1 MIKQLFKIVWNRKRA
16 NFLIMLEVFISFL
29 VVFSVM
35 AFGVY
40 FVDIYTYPLG
50 FTYKDVWSVKIS
62 RGAYSSDEDKVKQIE
77 VIKQLMQ
84 AAKDFPEVE
93 SIAGVNSNIF
103 DNSESISSFRYGGK
117 HHTKVCVN
125 FITDDL
131 DKVLNIKLLE
141 GRWFSK
147 EDDAETIIPIIIN
160 QKLSQELFGDE
171 SPINKVIDME
181 SKEALYKVVG
191 LVLDFR
197 DDTELVAP
205 KSYMFIRNNINLK
218 DSSNIRMRFVPNFII
233 KLRPGTTAAFEEK
246 LARNFLSIAK
256 DWSFNIQTLE
266 DLRNKKIESIL
277 SPVLAVAIVAVFLMI
292 MVALGLSGVLWQ
304 NVTQRIKEIGLRRA
318 NGATRGKIYYQILGE
333 LLVITSIA
341 LTAGT
346 IIVVQ
351 FPLLGF
357 FDFVTTKV
365 YIITILLSCGIIAL
379 LTLICG
385 LYPSSLAA
393 RIPPAEAL
401 HYE

>member
-50 FTYKDVWSVKIS
+50 FTYKDVWSVKIN

-93 SIAGVNSNIF
+93 FISGVNTNVF
-103 DNSESISSFRYGGK
+103 DNSESMSSFNYGGK
-117 HHTKVCVN
+117 KHQPSVN
-125 FITDDL
+125 FVTDDTA
-131 DKVLNIKLLE
+131 KVLDLKLLE
-141 GRWFSK
+141 GRWFTK
-147 EDDAETIIPIIIN
+147 DDDAETIIPIIIN

-205 KSYMFIRNNINLK
+205 KSYMFIRNNINIK
-218 DSSNIRMRFVPNFII
+218 DASNIRMRFVPNFII

-246 LARNFLSIAK
+246 LAKNFLSIAK

-266 DLRNKKIESIL
+266 DLRSKKIKSIL

-346 IIVVQ
+346 IIVIQ

-357 FDFVTTKV
+357 FDFVTAKV

>member
-16 NFLIMLEVFISFL
+16 NFLIILEVFISFL
-29 VVFSVM
+29 VVFAVM

-50 FTYKDVWSVKIS
+50 FTYQDVWSVRIN
-62 RGAYSSDEDKVKQIE
+62 RGAYSSDEDKLKQIE

-84 AAKDFPEVE
+84 SAKEFSEVE
-93 SIAGVNSNIF
+93 SIAGVNTNVF
-103 DNSESISSFRYGGK
+103 DNSESISSFDYAGK
-117 HHTKVCVN
+117 KHEPSVN
-125 FITDDL
+125 FVTDDMA
-131 DKVLNIKLLE
+131 KVLDIKLLE

-147 EDDAETIIPIIIN
+147 DDDAESTIPIIIN
-160 QKLSQELFGDE
+160 QKLSQELFANE
-171 SPINKVIDME
+171 SPIGKVINMG
-181 SKEALYKVVG
+181 SKEELYKIVG

-205 KSYMFIRNNINLK
+205 KSYILIRNNINIK
-218 DSSNIRMRFVPNFII
+218 DASSIRMRFVPNFII

-266 DLRNKKIESIL
+266 DLRNKKIKGIL

-346 IIVVQ
+346 IIVIQ
-351 FPLLGF
+351 FPLPGF
-357 FDFVTTKV
+357 FDFVTAKV

-379 LTLICG
+379 LTIICG

>member
-50 FTYKDVWSVKIS
+50 FNYQDVWSVKIS
-62 RGAYSSDEDKVKQIE
+62 RGAYNADEDKAKQLEIA
-77 VIKQLMQ
+77 KQLMQ
-84 AAKDFPEVE
+84 SAKDFPEVE
-93 SIAGVNSNIF
+93 SIAGISTNVF
-103 DNSESISSFRYGGK
+103 DNSESMSSFNYAGK
-117 HHTKVCVN
+117 KHQPSVN
-125 FITDDL
+125 FVTDDL
-131 DKVLNIKLLE
+131 VKVLDLKLLE

-147 EDDAETIIPIIIN
+147 EDDGETTTPVVIN
-160 QKLSQELFGDE
+160 QKLSQELFANE
-171 SPINKVIDME
+171 SAIGKIIDME
-181 SKEALYKVVG
+181 SKTTLYKVVG
-191 LVLDFR
+191 VVLDFR

-205 KSYMFIRNNINLK
+205 KSYMFIRNAVNNMPA
-218 DSSNIRMRFVPNFII
+218 DSSKIDPMRIRFVNNFAI

-266 DLRNKKIESIL
+266 DLRNKKIKSIL

-346 IIVVQ
+346 IIVIQ

-357 FDFVTTKV
+357 FDFVTAKV
-365 YIITILLSCGIIAL
+365 YVITILLSCGIIAL
-379 LTLICG
+379 LLLFADYIQV
-385 LYPSSLAA
+385 L
-393 RIPPAEAL
+393 
-401 HYE
+401 

>member
-16 NFLIMLEVFISFL
+16 NFLIILEVFISFL
-29 VVFSVM
+29 VVFAVM

-50 FTYKDVWSVKIS
+50 FTYQDVWSVRIN
-62 RGAYSSDEDKVKQIE
+62 RGAYSSDEDKLKQIE

-84 AAKDFPEVE
+84 SAKEFSEVE
-93 SIAGVNSNIF
+93 SIAGVNTNVF
-103 DNSESISSFRYGGK
+103 DNSESISSFDYAGK
-117 HHTKVCVN
+117 KHEPSVN
-125 FITDDL
+125 FVTDDMAKIL
-131 DKVLNIKLLE
+131 DIKLLE

-147 EDDAETIIPIIIN
+147 DDDAESTIPIIIN
-160 QKLSQELFGDE
+160 QKLSQELFANE
-171 SPINKVIDME
+171 SPIGKVINMG
-181 SKEALYKVVG
+181 SKEELYKIVG

-205 KSYMFIRNNINLK
+205 KSYILIRNNINIK
-218 DSSNIRMRFVPNFII
+218 DASSIRMRFVPNFII

-266 DLRNKKIESIL
+266 DLRNKKIKGIL
-277 SPVLAVAIVAVFLMI
+277 SPVLAVAVIAVFLMI

-346 IIVVQ
+346 IIVIQ

-357 FDFVTTKV
+357 FDFVTAKV

-379 LTLICG
+379 LTIICG

>member
-16 NFLIMLEVFISFL
+16 NFLIILEVFISFL
-29 VVFSVM
+29 VVFAVM

-50 FTYKDVWSVKIS
+50 FTYQDVWSVRIN
-62 RGAYSSDEDKVKQIE
+62 RGAYSSDEDKLKQIE

-84 AAKDFPEVE
+84 SAKEFSEVE
-93 SIAGVNSNIF
+93 SIAGVNTNVF
-103 DNSESISSFRYGGK
+103 DNSESISSFDYAGK
-117 HHTKVCVN
+117 KHEPSVN
-125 FITDDL
+125 FVTDDMA
-131 DKVLNIKLLE
+131 KVLDIKLLE

-147 EDDAETIIPIIIN
+147 DDDAESTIPIIIN
-160 QKLSQELFGDE
+160 QKLSQELFANE
-171 SPINKVIDME
+171 SPIGKVINMG
-181 SKEALYKVVG
+181 SKEELYKIVG

-205 KSYMFIRNNINLK
+205 KSYILIRNNINIK
-218 DSSNIRMRFVPNFII
+218 DASSIRMRFVPNFII

-266 DLRNKKIESIL
+266 DLRNKKIKGIL

-333 LLVITSIA
+333 LLVITS
-341 LTAGT
+341 
-346 IIVVQ
+346 
-351 FPLLGF
+351 
-357 FDFVTTKV
+357 
-365 YIITILLSCGIIAL
+365 
-379 LTLICG
+379 
-385 LYPSSLAA
+385 
-393 RIPPAEAL
+393 
-401 HYE
+401 

>member
-16 NFLIMLEVFISFL
+16 NFLIILEVFISFL
-29 VVFSVM
+29 VVFAVM

-50 FTYKDVWSVKIS
+50 FTYQDVWSVRIN
-62 RGAYSSDEDKVKQIE
+62 RGAYSSDEDKLKQIE

-84 AAKDFPEVE
+84 SAKEFSEVE
-93 SIAGVNSNIF
+93 SIAGVNTNVF
-103 DNSESISSFRYGGK
+103 DNSESISSFDYAGK
-117 HHTKVCVN
+117 KHEPSVN
-125 FITDDL
+125 FVTDDMA
-131 DKVLNIKLLE
+131 KVLDIKLLE

-147 EDDAETIIPIIIN
+147 DDDAESTIPIIIN
-160 QKLSQELFGDE
+160 QKLSQELFANE
-171 SPINKVIDME
+171 SPIGKVINMG
-181 SKEALYKVVG
+181 SKEELYKIVG

-205 KSYMFIRNNINLK
+205 KSYILIRNNINIK
-218 DSSNIRMRFVPNFII
+218 DASSIRMRFVPNFII

-266 DLRNKKIESIL
+266 DLRNKKIKGIL

-346 IIVVQ
+346 IIVIQ

-357 FDFVTTKV
+357 FDFVTAKV

-379 LTLICG
+379 LTIICG

>member
-16 NFLIMLEVFISFL
+16 NFLIILEVFISFL
-29 VVFSVM
+29 VVFAVM

-50 FTYKDVWSVKIS
+50 FTYQDVWSVRIN
-62 RGAYSSDEDKVKQIE
+62 RGAYSSDEDKLKQIE

-84 AAKDFPEVE
+84 SAKEFSEVE
-93 SIAGVNSNIF
+93 SIAGVNTNVF
-103 DNSESISSFRYGGK
+103 DNSESISSFDYAGK
-117 HHTKVCVN
+117 KHEPSVN
-125 FITDDL
+125 FVTDDMAKIL
-131 DKVLNIKLLE
+131 DIKLLE

-147 EDDAETIIPIIIN
+147 DDDAESTIPIIIN
-160 QKLSQELFGDE
+160 QKLSQELFANE
-171 SPINKVIDME
+171 SPIGKVINMG
-181 SKEALYKVVG
+181 SKEELYKIVG

-205 KSYMFIRNNINLK
+205 KSYILIRNNINIK
-218 DSSNIRMRFVPNFII
+218 DASSIRMRFVPNFII

-266 DLRNKKIESIL
+266 DLRNKKIKGIL

-346 IIVVQ
+346 IIVIQ

-357 FDFVTTKV
+357 FDFVTAKV

-379 LTLICG
+379 LTIICG